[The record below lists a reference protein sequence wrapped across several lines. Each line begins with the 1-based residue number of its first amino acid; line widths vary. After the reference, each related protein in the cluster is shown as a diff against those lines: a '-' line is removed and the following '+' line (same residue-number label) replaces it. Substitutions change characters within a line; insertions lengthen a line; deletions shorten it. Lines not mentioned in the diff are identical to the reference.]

1 MVVTVALTRI
11 DSRDTTVV
19 ERSEQDNTLAWSG
32 WKQPAATWLNTDMAS
47 GVIIGVLLPRGR
59 YRVEPIGGRVRHWPN
74 TGEVDNYTTP
84 FFTEGGTLRAYSDQ
98 NPATHLFITRL
109 A

>member
-1 MVVTVALTRI
+1 MALTKI
-11 DSRDTTVV
+11 GSGRDTTVV
-19 ERSEQDNTLAWSG
+19 ERIVQENAFAWSG
-32 WKQPAATWLNTDMAS
+32 WKRPAAPWLNTDAQS
-47 GVIIGVLLPRGR
+47 GVIIGVLLPPGR
-59 YRVEPIGGRVRHWPN
+59 YRVEPIGGQVRHWPN

-84 FFTEGGTLRAYSDQ
+84 FFTEGGTLRAYSDR

>member
-1 MVVTVALTRI
+1 MALTKIGGR
-11 DSRDTTVV
+11 DSAVV
-19 ERSEQDNTLAWSG
+19 ERSEQENTQAWSG
-32 WKQPAATWLNTDMAS
+32 WRQPAAPWLRAEISNTVM
-47 GVIIGVLLPRGR
+47 IGVLLPPGR
-59 YRVEPIGGRVRHWPN
+59 YRVEPIGGQVRHWPD

-84 FFTEGGTLRAYSDQ
+84 FFTEGGTLRAYSDR